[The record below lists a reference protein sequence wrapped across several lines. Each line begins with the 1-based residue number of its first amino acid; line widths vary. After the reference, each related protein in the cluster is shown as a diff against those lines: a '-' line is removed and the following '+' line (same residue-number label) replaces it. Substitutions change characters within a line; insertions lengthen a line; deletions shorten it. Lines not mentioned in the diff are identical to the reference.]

1 MFGMPRQLALSVAIG
16 LPVFGAA
23 AFLGPRA
30 MVGPDTASAQYDNC
44 GFPPDPDDR
53 SIALRRHI
61 SCAEAKR
68 VLLRLKGDRRSHT
81 VPMVCV
87 RPRVI
92 QGWRLS
98 NGGRAFG
105 VVFTHYRRGRIS
117 FSYQRIDHLGRRAWC
132 RPPYGSGEDV
142 G

>member
-1 MFGMPRQLALSVAIG
+1 MWGMPRKLALSVAIG
-16 LPVFGAA
+16 LSVFGAVA
-23 AFLGPRA
+23 PLGPRA
-30 MVGPDTASAQYDNC
+30 IVGPGTASAQYDDC
-44 GFPPDPDDR
+44 GFPPDPYDR
-53 SIALRRHI
+53 YIALRRHI

-68 VLLRLKGDRRSHT
+68 VLLRLKANRRSHT

-98 NGGRAFG
+98 NDERVFG
-105 VVFTHYRRGRIS
+105 VVFTHYRRARIS

-132 RPPYGSGEDV
+132 RPPYGSGED
-142 G
+142 

>member
-1 MFGMPRQLALSVAIG
+1 MFGLPRQLAIGVAIG

-23 AFLGPRA
+23 AFWGPRA
-30 MVGPDTASAQYDNC
+30 MVGPDTANAQYDNC

-68 VLLRLKGDRRSHT
+68 VLLRLKGDRPAHT

-132 RPPYGSGEDV
+132 RPAYGTGEDA